1 MQCSAAEGGGGK
13 RRWRTWRRAGDPHS
27 NLLSFIFKFVL
38 SSLNHVYLN
47 GNGTLPTA
55 PPPPRTQWWIA
66 TSSTSQ
72 RPRLRLTND
81 VVAERKLS
89 ATKHTWSDPAPPL
102 PLSQIS
108 IDVRRADP
116 PNRFAAVSI
125 TVWPS
130 VNPQEKMA
138 SLIGFACYR
147 LAPDY
152 CAPCCRWNGKVI
164 LIWTGTLIGIFTRLN
179 ASVDN

>member
-1 MQCSAAEGGGGK
+1 MPPTCSSASSSYSAEPMQCSAAKGGGRK
-13 RRWRTWRRAGDPHS
+13 RRWRTRRRAGDPHS
-27 NLLSFIFKFVL
+27 NILSFIFKFVL

-47 GNGTLPTA
+47 SDGTLPTA
-55 PPPPRTQWWIA
+55 PQPRLHHGRSDESPQVRPARGRGWTHGPPPL
-66 TSSTSQ
+66 
-72 RPRLRLTND
+72 RPRVR
-81 VVAERKLS
+81 
-89 ATKHTWSDPAPPL
+89 

-152 CAPCCRWNGKVI
+152 CAPCCR
-164 LIWTGTLIGIFTRLN
+164 
-179 ASVDN
+179 